1 MSTLYPN
8 TTQVPN
14 LVLDKYMPLLSDSE
28 LRVYLFAIRQIMGWV
43 EHQATRRAHIPLSC
57 FVGGDHC
64 SDGCGLSEPAIKKA
78 LKALVQF
85 GLLKKIGT
93 PTQAGQEW
101 ELVFDESEIDHTG
114 LIERRDTKKAKNK
127 KRTAAATEASIQQRN
142 GDAPVDS
149 DETPIS
155 EPQASPTKPS
165 QPDASHTKAN
175 GSTMKKPSK
184 TQPQHQEGGPSH
196 VPPGGVVTRTPQGG
210 RRTDPLEE
218 PSHVPPG
225 GVVTR
230 TPRVHYINQSLNQS
244 LNQGSS
250 SSSVVVNTGED
261 VTSAKPDD
269 DDDDI
274 PRIQDETIFEELQ
287 NQLIQENIGQD
298 TPLVRR
304 KLREF
309 IDSYGEPAVRD
320 AIEKASLNGQVNR
333 WAYFETVLADP
344 DNGKNGAGQPSTQDQ
359 ADALFAKNFEG
370 WKQLAIEKGRV
381 NPEDDEWLEKAKD
394 LFFIDVDA
402 ASRDKGWWKES
413 EWGKFVCP

>member
-14 LVLDKYMPLLSDSE
+14 LVLDKYMPLLTDSE

-78 LKALVQF
+78 LKALVQY

-114 LIERRDTKKAKNK
+114 LIERRDAKKAKNK
-127 KRTAAATEASIQQRN
+127 KRTAVGRAIAKEQRSPEPAAPSTNTKTTPDSTLTTTPTTSPINGASTSSQN
-142 GDAPVDS
+142 G
-149 DETPIS
+149 EGG
-155 EPQASPTKPS
+155 SPT
-165 QPDASHTKAN
+165 D
-175 GSTMKKPSK
+175 
-184 TQPQHQEGGPSH
+184 PQR
-196 VPPGGVVTRTPQGG
+196 GVVAQTLQGG
-210 RRTDPLEE
+210 SRTDPLGGSSHR
-218 PSHVPPG
+218 PSR
-225 GVVTR
+225 GVVAQ

-274 PRIQDETIFEELQ
+274 PRIQDEKIFEELQ
-287 NQLIQENIGQD
+287 NQLVQENIGQD

-309 IDSYGEPAVRD
+309 VNTYGEPAVRD

-344 DNGKNGAGQPSTQDQ
+344 GNGKNGAGQPSTQDQ

-381 NPEDDEWLEKAKD
+381 NPEDDDWLEKAKD

>member
-78 LKALVQF
+78 LKALVQY

-114 LIERRDTKKAKNK
+114 LIERRDAKKAKNK
-127 KRTAAATEASIQQRN
+127 KRTAAGRAIAKEQRN
-142 GDAPVDS
+142 SEPTAPSTNTKTTPDSAPVS
-149 DETPIS
+149 TPTTT
-155 EPQASPTKPS
+155 PTKAMKTNPATAS
-165 QPDASHTKAN
+165 QN
-175 GSTMKKPSK
+175 GK
-184 TQPQHQEGGPSH
+184 GGSP
-196 VPPGGVVTRTPQGG
+196 
-210 RRTDPLEE
+210 TDPLGEVVRQTPE
-218 PSHVPPG
+218 GGSPTDPRGDVSDRPPR
-225 GVVTR
+225 GVVRQTLGD
-230 TPRVHYINQSLNQS
+230 HYINQSFKPKV
-244 LNQGSS
+244 NQGSS
-250 SSSVVVNTGED
+250 SSSLVVNTVENL
-261 VTSAKPDD
+261 TSAKPDD

-274 PRIQDETIFEELQ
+274 PRIQDEKTFEELQ
-287 NQLIQENIGQD
+287 NQLVQENIGQD
-298 TPLVRR
+298 TPLVAA
-304 KLREF
+304 ENCANSST
-309 IDSYGEPAVRD
+309 SYGEPAVRD

-344 DNGKNGAGQPSTQDQ
+344 GNGKNGAGQLSTQDQ

-381 NPEDDEWLEKAKD
+381 NPDDDEWLEKAKD